1 MAINDQYLGGAADE
15 LQREAEAVAALLEK
29 RLDRG
34 ALDEGRAEPERRR
47 QPDRRGAERL
57 PLLGQLLLSHGLI
70 SEEDLQEALNA
81 QRETRQR
88 LGETVVRMG
97 FVSSVEMARVLAEQL
112 QVPFTD
118 LEGSTPDPMVALM
131 VPEEVARRYQ
141 VLAVTEWDDQLVV
154 AMADP
159 RDIFAL
165 DDLRMLT
172 SRRIVATLAEREQ
185 LAAAIDRVY
194 QHSEIESTVDDA
206 ASDYSQDDAGI
217 DDIVDVGESPV
228 VRLVSALLEQAAGDR
243 ASDVHVEPL
252 ADVVRVRFR
261 IDGMLVPVSEAP
273 MAVLRPMVSRL
284 KVLGG
289 IDIAQSRIPQDGR
302 FSLKVG
308 DRTVDVR
315 VETIPTATGE
325 AVVLRLLDSV
335 RGITK
340 LKNLDLGEDDE
351 HRLSRAFRA
360 SQGAVFVTGP
370 TGSGK
375 SSSVYAMLGEINT
388 VDKGIVSVEDPVE
401 YRIDGVKQMQINR
414 RAGMTFGNALRA
426 VLRADPDV
434 IFVGEVRDG
443 ETARIAAEASITGHL
458 VLSTLHASRAAM
470 APGRLI
476 DMGVEAYLV
485 GSALSC
491 VVAQRLVRRL
501 CDKCAREV
509 TPDAKT
515 LQQLGASDKML
526 ARSDLVLREADGCN
540 YCRGTGY
547 KGRVAL
553 FEIMPVTEQIARLI
567 VDHAPSHEIERCA
580 VSEGMRTLQ
589 QAALKRV
596 FEGTLSIP
604 EMLRVVS

>member
-1 MAINDQYLGGAADE
+1 MAIDDQYLTSAGDP
-15 LQREAEAVAALLEK
+15 LQAEAEAVAALLQQ
-29 RLDRG
+29 RVDRTQYG
-34 ALDEGRAEPERRR
+34 EEQPETDRRR
-47 QPDRRGAERL
+47 SPDRRRVDRL
-57 PLLGQLLLSHGLI
+57 PLLGQLLLTHGLV
-70 SEEDLQEALNA
+70 SEEELQAALA
-81 QRETRQR
+81 QQAETRQR
-88 LGETVVRMG
+88 LGETVVRLG

-118 LEGSTPDPMVALM
+118 LEVNSPDAMVALM
-131 VPEEVARRYQ
+131 VPEEIARRYQ

-172 SRRIVATLAEREQ
+172 GRRIVATLAEREQ
-185 LAAAIDRVY
+185 LAAAIDRIY
-194 QHSEIESTVDDA
+194 QHSEVESTLDDA
-206 ASDYSQDDAGI
+206 ASDYSSEASPENETI
-217 DDIVDVGESPV
+217 EIGESPV
-228 VRLVSALLEQAAGDR
+228 VRLVSALLEQAVGDR

-252 ADVVRVRFR
+252 AGIVRVRFR

-273 MAVLRPMVSRL
+273 LTVLRPMVSRL

-302 FSLKVG
+302 FSLKVA
-308 DRTVDVR
+308 DRAVDVR

-340 LKNLDLGEDDE
+340 LKDLDLSEDE
-351 HRLSRAFRA
+351 TQRLSPAFHA
-360 SQGAVFVTGP
+360 AQGAVFLTGP

-375 SSSVYAMLGEINT
+375 SSTVYAMLSEINT

-401 YRIDGVKQMQINR
+401 LRIEGVKQMQINR

-470 APGRLI
+470 APGRLV

-485 GSALSC
+485 ASALSC

-501 CDKCAREV
+501 CERCSREIA
-509 TPDAKT
+509 PQPGT
-515 LQQLGASDKML
+515 LQKLGASDKML
-526 ARSDLVLREADGCN
+526 AREVLVREPVGCGS
-540 YCRGTGY
+540 CRGTGY
-547 KGRVAL
+547 KGRIAL
-553 FEIMPVTEQIARLI
+553 FEIMPVTEQIARL
-567 VDHAPSHEIERCA
+567 VVERAPSHDIERCA

-589 QAALKRV
+589 QAALRRV
-596 FEGTLSIP
+596 LDGSLSIA
-604 EMLRVVS
+604 EMIRVVS